1 MFLSTL
7 CWCTA
12 APAHLCACLSSF
24 WSRCCCC
31 FFLIRCWLAD
41 ATTDRPRIII
51 FSLLLCSLW
60 PFLLRVGRSVCSL
73 GMCYKRINMH
83 FDLCPDWCHFLIP
96 SIYMNV
102 LLPTGTGSIVP
113 DTVCAEFMPKAFCVS
128 TTLNHPHHPF
138 TTTAT
143 TIEKWWTKKYVCPG
157 SSSIDNKFFFIEGFG
172 LNCGGRQ
179 ASRQTKTDNSLLL
192 SHESPLDSYQEQLE

>member
-12 APAHLCACLSSF
+12 APAHLSACLSSF

-41 ATTDRPRIII
+41 ATTDRPTECGLHV
-51 FSLLLCSLW
+51 LLYFRSSCV
-60 PFLLRVGRSVCSL
+60 PCGHFFFVGRSVCSL

-113 DTVCAEFMPKAFCVS
+113 DTVCTEFMPKAFCVS
-128 TTLNHPHHPF
+128 TTP
-138 TTTAT
+138 
-143 TIEKWWTKKYVCPG
+143 TIQSPQQPPQLRNGGRRSMCPG
-157 SSSIDNKFFFIEGFG
+157 NSSIDNKFFFIEGFG
-172 LNCGGRQ
+172 LNCEGRQ

-192 SHESPLDSYQEQLE
+192 SHESPLLYNR

>member
-1 MFLSTL
+1 MYCCSCPSL
-7 CWCTA
+7 CL
-12 APAHLCACLSSF
+12 PVECL
-24 WSRCCCC
+24 
-31 FFLIRCWLAD
+31 I
-41 ATTDRPRIII
+41 PV
-51 FSLLLCSLW
+51 LLL
-60 PFLLRVGRSVCSL
+60 LLLPSTVGWCHDGPTTYYYIFAPPVFPVAISSSCRSVCLLSL

-128 TTLNHPHHPF
+128 TKPPPPPF

-192 SHESPLDSYQEQLE
+192 SHESPLL